1 MLASVVPRTSAQ
13 AHAQISRV
21 MWFAANAHHPAQE
34 RAVIDA
40 VTSVATDVAFATHE
54 ISPREARRLHEE
66 ARQAYWSRRHVPEAL
81 DLALKA
87 FGANPNDPE
96 IAGNLAFLH
105 LKVLPTQP
113 ERARQLA
120 LHAIVM
126 RSAQYSTGLGD
137 DWTTFAI
144 ASALTGRQMD
154 ARHALYTSLAL
165 TRNLDRSC
173 RTALG
178 AVASF
183 GDRMREPVEALL
195 SRLHAQ
201 GRADDSPYCVWPPS
215 RSAGSR
221 YP

>member
-40 VTSVATDVAFATHE
+40 VTSVATDVAFATRE
-54 ISPREARRLHEE
+54 IAPREARRLHEE

-113 ERARQLA
+113 ERARQLV
-120 LHAIVM
+120 LHAIGM
-126 RSAQYSTGLGD
+126 RSAQYSTGRRRRLD
-137 DWTTFAI
+137 DIRDRERAHRTAN
-144 ASALTGRQMD
+144 GRQACALHF
-154 ARHALYTSLAL
+154 ARA
-165 TRNLDRSC
+165 
-173 RTALG
+173 
-178 AVASF
+178 
-183 GDRMREPVEALL
+183 
-195 SRLHAQ
+195 
-201 GRADDSPYCVWPPS
+201 
-215 RSAGSR
+215 
-221 YP
+221 